1 MCDRDELPG
10 PAPTTPEQAQID
22 APVSRRSL
30 MRRLGRFA
38 GEVMAPAAAVAS
50 VTAVAGTSRRAKAD
64 PVDVPADVDPGAL
77 VAKLVSRI
85 TFGQT
90 QAELTLA
97 NTLGYDGYL
106 EYHLNHTAIPENPAV
121 PARLAVLPSIN
132 ATGQQLFDTVA
143 FPSQTVMGN
152 ELIEATIFRAAFS
165 TRQLHERMVEFWND
179 HFNVDLADDNRP
191 PLKSLDDRTVRA
203 LALTS
208 FPQLL
213 RASAMSP
220 VMLAYLD
227 NDASSNGNI
236 NENYARELIELHTV
250 GADYF
255 YAFPA
260 VQTQAT
266 IVAVARCLTGWGW
279 YGPTYND
286 TTVGGTGT
294 TLRGQFYYNNT
305 TSRNIVRVG
314 TTNVGGA
321 RAGVHDTG
329 SKTLGTVFGSTVIP
343 ARTNAAGMQDGL
355 DVLSILETH
364 PATAAYIAKK
374 LCLRFL
380 GEGVPQSIIDLVR
393 DEYLNASNPQGIG
406 DVKAMLRVML
416 RPNHVAA
423 AFPRLK
429 RPFHLAVSMLR
440 VAPVTWTNSTG
451 IRQQLLR
458 AGHQPF
464 NWGPPDGYPDTTQYW
479 SGQMLQRWNIGAS
492 LVTNTSGNAGGI
504 SGLVL
509 DDATFFSGATS
520 AQQVMDRI
528 DQQLFFGAMPPGEK
542 SGIQASLPA
551 TPSASQRRDALGLA
565 FASPAFQWY

>member
-30 MRRLGRFA
+30 MRRLGRLA

-50 VTAVAGTSRRAKAD
+50 VAAVAGTSRRAKAD

-106 EYHLNHTAIPENPAV
+106 EYQLNHTAIPENPAV
-121 PARLAVLPSIN
+121 PGRLAVLPTMS

-143 FPSQTVMGN
+143 FPSQAVMAN

-191 PLKSLDDRTVRA
+191 PLKSLDDRTVRT

-279 YGPTYND
+279 YGPTFND

-305 TSRNIVRVG
+305 TVRNVVRVG

-393 DEYLNASNPQGIG
+393 DEYLNAGNPQGIG
-406 DVKAMLRVML
+406 DIKAMLRVML